1 MKKAFKVIAVVLL
14 IQVALPGN
22 EEFRTRVSFLNI
34 GFDYTKYTNSSEL
47 YRSLFIIPFIF
58 EKKNF
63 ELGLYMTPF
72 VKETYDAFG
81 HYKHDALP
89 DSYLLNFR
97 FRYIRSAYKQINIFF
112 DLAYCD
118 GESYNWKDIY
128 VSWLEVGIYKRL
140 NYTTKLFLG
149 YKYTLNTNENIDMDG
164 IFFNLIFGYSF
175 LKRK

>member
-1 MKKAFKVIAVVLL
+1 MKKAFKVITVVLL
-14 IQVALPGN
+14 VQVALSED
-22 EEFRTRVSFLNI
+22 EEFNTRLSFLNI

-47 YRSLFIIPFIF
+47 YRSLSIIPFIF
-58 EKKNF
+58 EKKSF
-63 ELGLYMTPF
+63 ELGLYITPF

-81 HYKHDALP
+81 HYKHDALL
-89 DSYLLNFR
+89 DSYLLNLR
-97 FRYIRSAYKQINIFF
+97 VRYIKPVYRQINIFI

-128 VSWLEVGIYKRL
+128 VSWLEMGIYKRL

-149 YKYTLNTNENIDMDG
+149 YKYTLNTNENIDMNS